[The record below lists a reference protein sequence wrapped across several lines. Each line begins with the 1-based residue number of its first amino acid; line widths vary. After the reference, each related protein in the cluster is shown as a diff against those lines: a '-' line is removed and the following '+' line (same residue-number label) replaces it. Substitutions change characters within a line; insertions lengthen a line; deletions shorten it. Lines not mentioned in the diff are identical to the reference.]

1 MHLASP
7 NCTAQWM
14 PSLWKFLDA
23 LNRFPCFVAELDA
36 KAHAPCIVVLDEP
49 EAKTVFSNS
58 LSQLRKNLLG
68 VNRAKF
74 TGVVSGQAVFR
85 FFEPESVERRVGF
98 IETENKRFH

>member
-23 LNRFPCFVAELDA
+23 LNSFPRFVAELVA
-36 KAHAPCIVVLDEP
+36 QAHALCVVIANCLNKFP
-49 EAKTVFSNS
+49 PSGSKTVSSNS

-68 VNRAKF
+68 INRAP
-74 TGVVSGQAVFR
+74 SS
-85 FFEPESVERRVGF
+85 PEW
-98 IETENKRFH
+98 